1 MQENTFSTPRTAH
14 YYSTET
20 GPSTPEN
27 VWILFHGYGQS
38 AMHFLNNFKD
48 FKPQNS
54 LLIAPEGLSKFYLK
68 GVDGRVGA
76 SWMTRE
82 NREFEIQDQLQL
94 VDHLL
99 AKIDPN
105 GSLKIHLFGFSQGA
119 AVACRWYQHTS
130 RKVENLVIWG
140 AGLPIETD
148 ATMAQKYE
156 ACNTIF
162 VLGDEDEF
170 IKEERLT
177 QYYQTLNDLQFRH
190 NVITYKGAH
199 RLEKTG
205 FDSLKS
211 LLNSENFI

>member
-1 MQENTFSTPRTAH
+1 MQENTFTTPRTAR

-20 GPSTPEN
+20 GHSAPEN

-48 FKPQNS
+48 FNPQNS

-76 SWMTRE
+76 SWMTKE

-99 AKIDPN
+99 AKIDPE
-105 GSLKIHLFGFSQGA
+105 SRLKIHLFGFSQGA
-119 AVACRWYQHTS
+119 AVACRWYQYTT

-140 AGLPIETD
+140 AGLPLETD
-148 ATMAQKYE
+148 ATMALKYA
-156 ACNTIF
+156 ACNTVF

-170 IKEERLT
+170 IQEERLT
-177 QYYQTLNDLQFRH
+177 QYYQTLKDLQFRH
-190 NVITYKGAH
+190 NVIAYKGAH

-205 FDSLKS
+205 FDLLKTHLKS
-211 LLNSENFI
+211 EKFI